1 MSDSDGTAPR
11 GRRTAK
17 LRAERAAKS
26 GKRLRFPVRLAGR
39 PWYFYAFWTALVVS
53 AALIFWLVLTWNAF
67 IAPAGAP
74 VTVPL
79 VIGLQL
85 PVAQS
90 LATKSRVAL
99 HVIAHRSDFKA
110 PKDRILGQLPAA
122 GEQVREGRSIDVIVS
137 DGVPTVKVPNVGAM
151 SLRDATVALENA
163 HLFLGSVQDR
173 EQVDVTAGTVLDQKP
188 DAFTS
193 LPAGSHVDVV
203 VARGRPQRYA
213 PNFVGASIAFALAAA
228 KDAGIALDKI
238 TDLAIAPGAKPK
250 GTVVEQDPAAGSP
263 LTPNQRISLQVSG
276 GAPPTPVPLDM
287 SPSAQTSP
295 IPGQTTPSNQNQP
308 SPAQSGT
315 LPTPQG
321 ARGMRVSVALPS
333 SATPA
338 HIRVVLLDSTGS
350 RTLYDQ
356 RTTGGFT
363 LSFDVTV
370 TGAATIDTY
379 VDDALVNSTAL

>member
-1 MSDSDGTAPR
+1 VSDSDGTARR

-17 LRAERAAKS
+17 LRAEQAAKS
-26 GKRLRFPVRLAGR
+26 GKRLSRR
-39 PWYFYAFWTALVVS
+39 PWYFYAFWTALAVS
-53 AALIFWLVLTWNAF
+53 AALIVWLVLTWNAF

-85 PVAQS
+85 PAAQS
-90 LATKSRVAL
+90 LATKSRVTL

-122 GEQVREGRSIDVIVS
+122 GEQVREGRSIDIIIS

-173 EQVDVTAGTVLDQKP
+173 QQIDVTAGTVLDQKP
-188 DAFTS
+188 EAFTS
-193 LPAGSHVDVV
+193 LTAGSRVDVV

-213 PNFVGASIAFALAAA
+213 PNFIGASIAFAVAAA

-263 LTPNQRISLQVSG
+263 LSPNQRISLQVSG
-276 GAPPTPVPLDM
+276 GAPPTPVPLDQ
-287 SPSAQTSP
+287 SPAADTSP
-295 IPGQTTPSNQNQP
+295 IPGQPSPSNQNSP
-308 SPAQSGT
+308 GPAQSGA

-321 ARGMRVSVALPS
+321 ARGMRVSVALPGS
-333 SATPA
+333 TTPA
-338 HIRVVLLDSTGS
+338 HIRVVLLDATGA

-379 VDDALVNSTAL
+379 VDNALVNSTAL

>member
-1 MSDSDGTAPR
+1 VSDSDGAARR

-17 LRAERAAKS
+17 LRAEQAAKS
-26 GKRLRFPVRLAGR
+26 GKRLRFPVRLGGR
-39 PWYFYAFWTALVVS
+39 PWYFYAFWTALAVS
-53 AALIFWLVLTWNAF
+53 AALIIWLVLTWNAF

-79 VIGLQL
+79 VIGLQF
-85 PVAQS
+85 PAAQAVAK
-90 LATKSRVAL
+90 KSRVTL
-99 HVIAHRSDFKA
+99 HVTAHRPDFKA

-122 GEQVREGRSIDVIVS
+122 GEQVREGRNIEVIVS

-163 HLFLGSVQDR
+163 HLFLGSVQDK

-188 DAFTS
+188 EAFAA
-193 LPAGSHVDVV
+193 LPAGSHVDLV

-213 PNFVGASIAFALAAA
+213 PNFVGASIAFALSAA

-250 GTVVEQDPAAGSP
+250 GTVVLQDPAAGSP
-263 LTPNQRISLQVSG
+263 LSPNQRISLQVSG
-276 GAPPTPVPLDM
+276 GAPPTPVPLDQSPAANPSPGSGQGTTTDQNGP
-287 SPSAQTSP
+287 SPS
-295 IPGQTTPSNQNQP
+295 
-308 SPAQSGT
+308 QSGV

-333 SATPA
+333 APNPA
-338 HIRVVLLDSTGS
+338 HIRVVLLDATGS

>member
-1 MSDSDGTAPR
+1 VSDSDGTSR
-11 GRRTAK
+11 RGGRRTAK
-17 LRAERAAKS
+17 LRAEQSAKI
-26 GKRLRFPVRLAGR
+26 GKRRGR
-39 PWYFYAFWTALVVS
+39 RSWYFYAFWSALAVSAVLIIWLVV
-53 AALIFWLVLTWNAF
+53 TWNAF

-85 PVAQS
+85 PAAQV
-90 LATKSRVAL
+90 LATKSRVTL
-99 HVIAHRSDFKA
+99 HVVAHRADFKA

-151 SLRDATVALENA
+151 SIRDATVALENA
-163 HLFLGSVQDR
+163 HLFLGSVQDK
-173 EQVDVTAGTVLDQKP
+173 EQTDVTAGTVLDQKP

-193 LPAGSHVDVV
+193 LPAGSHVDLV
-203 VARGRPQRYA
+203 VAAGRPQRYA
-213 PNFVGASIAFALAAA
+213 PNFVGASIAFAVAAA

-250 GTVVEQDPAAGSP
+250 DTVVEQDPAAGSP
-263 LTPNQRISLQVSG
+263 LSPNQRISLQVSG
-276 GAPPTPVPLDM
+276 GAPPTPVPLDQ
-287 SPSAQTSP
+287 SPAADTSP
-295 IPGQTTPSNQNQP
+295 IPGQP
-308 SPAQSGT
+308 SPSDQNSPGPALSGA

-321 ARGMRVSVALPS
+321 ARGMRVSVALPGS
-333 SATPA
+333 SAPA
-338 HIRVVLLDSTGS
+338 HIRVVLLDATGS

-356 RTTGGFT
+356 HTTGGFT

-370 TGAATIDTY
+370 TGPATIDTY
-379 VDDALVNSTAL
+379 VDNALVNSTAL

>member
-1 MSDSDGTAPR
+1 VSDSDGTGRR

-17 LRAERAAKS
+17 LHAEQAAKS
-26 GKRLRFPVRLAGR
+26 GKRLRFPVRLTGR

-53 AALIFWLVLTWNAF
+53 AALILWLVLTWNAF

-74 VTVPL
+74 VTVPQ
-79 VIGLQL
+79 VIGLQF
-85 PVAQS
+85 PAAQS
-90 LATKSRVAL
+90 LARKSRVAL
-99 HVIAHRSDFKA
+99 HVIAHRADFKA

-122 GEQVREGRSIDVIVS
+122 GEQVREGRSIDIIVS
-137 DGVPTVKVPNVGAM
+137 DGVPTVKVPNVGAL

-173 EQVDVTAGTVLDQKP
+173 QQTDVTAGTVLDQKP
-188 DAFTS
+188 EAFAS
-193 LPAGSHVDVV
+193 LPAGSRVDVV
-203 VARGRPQRYA
+203 VASGRPQRYA
-213 PNFVGASIAFALAAA
+213 PNFVGASITFAVAAA
-228 KDAGIALDKI
+228 KDAGIALSKV
-238 TDLAIAPGAKPK
+238 TDLAMAPGAKPR

-263 LTPNQRISLQVSG
+263 LSPNQRISLQVSG
-276 GAPPTPVPLDM
+276 GAPPTPVPLDTT
-287 SPSAQTSP
+287 SAGQTSP
-295 IPGQTTPSNQNQP
+295 IPGGSAPNPNQP
-308 SPAQSGT
+308 GPSQSGA

-321 ARGMRVSVALPS
+321 ARGMRVSVALPGS
-333 SATPA
+333 SSPA
-338 HIRVVLLDSTGS
+338 HIRVVLLDATGS

>member
-1 MSDSDGTAPR
+1 MSEPGGTER
-11 GRRTAK
+11 RGGRRTAK
-17 LRAERAAKS
+17 LHAEQAAKS
-26 GKRLRFPVRLAGR
+26 GRRLSGQLARRLAGR
-39 PWYFYAFWTALVVS
+39 PWYFYAFWTAIAVS
-53 AALIFWLVLTWNAF
+53 AALIVWLVLTWNAF

-85 PVAQS
+85 PAAQS
-90 LATKSRVAL
+90 LATKSRVTL
-99 HVIAHRSDFKA
+99 HVKAHRPDFKA

-122 GEQVREGRSIDVIVS
+122 GEQVREGRSIDVIIS
-137 DGVPTVKVPNVGAM
+137 DGVPTVKVPSVGAM

-163 HLFLGSVQDR
+163 HLFPGSVQDK

-188 DAFTS
+188 EAFSS
-193 LPAGSHVDVV
+193 LPAGSRVDLV

-213 PNFVGASIAFALAAA
+213 PNFVGAAIAFAVAAA

-238 TDLAIAPGAKPK
+238 TTLAIAPGAKPK

-263 LTPNQRISLQVSG
+263 LSPNQRISLQVSG
-276 GAPPTPVPLDM
+276 GAPPTPVPLDQ
-287 SPSAQTSP
+287 SPGDQTSP
-295 IPGQTTPSNQNQP
+295 VPGLASPPGP
-308 SPAQSGT
+308 SPAQSGA

-321 ARGMRVSVALPS
+321 ARGMRVSVALPGS
-333 SATPA
+333 SAPT
-338 HIRVVLLDSTGS
+338 HIRVVLLDATGS

>member
-1 MSDSDGTAPR
+1 MSDSDGSGR
-11 GRRTAK
+11 HGRRTAK
-17 LRAERAAKS
+17 LRAEQAAKS

-39 PWYFYAFWTALVVS
+39 AWYFYAFWTALAVS
-53 AALIFWLVLTWNAF
+53 AALILWLVLTWNAF

-79 VIGLQL
+79 VIGLQF
-85 PVAQS
+85 PAAQS
-90 LATKSRVAL
+90 LARKSRVAL
-99 HVIAHRSDFKA
+99 HVIAHRADFKA

-151 SLRDATVALENA
+151 SIRDATVALENA
-163 HLFLGSVQDR
+163 HLFLGAVQDR
-173 EQVDVTAGTVLDQKP
+173 QQSDVTAGPVLDQKP
-188 DAFTS
+188 EAFAS

-203 VARGRPQRYA
+203 VASGRPQRYA
-213 PNFVGASIAFALAAA
+213 PNFVGASITFAIAAA

-238 TDLAIAPGAKPK
+238 TGLAMAPGAKPK

-263 LTPNQRISLQVSG
+263 LSPNQRISLQVSG
-276 GAPPTPVPLDM
+276 GAPPTPVPLNM
-287 SPSAQTSP
+287 SPPAQTSP
-295 IPGQTTPSNQNQP
+295 IPGQSSSNPNQP
-308 SPAQSGT
+308 GPSQSGA

-321 ARGMRVSVALPS
+321 ARGMRVSVALPGS
-333 SATPA
+333 SSPA
-338 HIRVVLLDSTGS
+338 HIRVVLLDATGS

>member
-1 MSDSDGTAPR
+1 VSDSDGTARR

-17 LRAERAAKS
+17 LRAEQAAKS
-26 GKRLRFPVRLAGR
+26 GKRLGRR
-39 PWYFYAFWTALVVS
+39 PWYFYAFWTALAVS
-53 AALIFWLVLTWNAF
+53 AALIVWLVLTWNAF

-85 PVAQS
+85 PAAQS
-90 LATKSRVAL
+90 LATKSRVTL

-122 GEQVREGRSIDVIVS
+122 GEQVREGRNIDIIIS
-137 DGVPTVKVPNVGAM
+137 DGVPTVKVPSVGAM
-151 SLRDATVALENA
+151 SLRDATVAFENA

-173 EQVDVTAGTVLDQKP
+173 QQIDVTAGTVLDQKP
-188 DAFTS
+188 EAFTS
-193 LPAGSHVDVV
+193 LPAGSRVDVV

-213 PNFVGASIAFALAAA
+213 PNFVGASIAFAVAAA

-263 LTPNQRISLQVSG
+263 LSPNQRISLQVSG
-276 GAPPTPVPLDM
+276 GAPPTPVPLDQ
-287 SPSAQTSP
+287 SPAADTSP
-295 IPGQTTPSNQNQP
+295 IPGQPSPSSQNSP
-308 SPAQSGT
+308 GPAQSGA

-321 ARGMRVSVALPS
+321 ARGMRVSVALPGS
-333 SATPA
+333 TTPA
-338 HIRVVLLDSTGS
+338 HIRVVLLDATGS

-379 VDDALVNSTAL
+379 VDNALVNSTAL